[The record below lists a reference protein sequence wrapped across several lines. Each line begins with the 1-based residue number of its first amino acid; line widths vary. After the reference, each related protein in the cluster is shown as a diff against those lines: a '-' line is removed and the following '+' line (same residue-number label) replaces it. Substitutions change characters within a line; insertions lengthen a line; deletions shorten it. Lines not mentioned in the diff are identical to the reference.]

1 MLRLIEAQ
9 LHSKKLVDQ
18 ICFEPLY
25 YFYFVLEQRRAW
37 QCAATRWNIIASVLN
52 TDKWSKVTQVRI
64 YSEMQHRNCE
74 SGFAVKSLHHIQ
86 PTDKSKTVEI
96 PYGLTEKK

>member
-1 MLRLIEAQ
+1 MLRLIEVQ

-25 YFYFVLEQRRAW
+25 CFYFVSEQRRAW
-37 QCAATRWNIIASVLN
+37 QSAATRWNTIASVRN
-52 TDKWSKVTQVRI
+52 ADKWSKVTQVRI

-74 SGFAVKSLHHIQ
+74 SGFVVKSLHHIQ